1 MTDNIIL
8 LAYSL
13 VFVQNQT
20 KFVNNYLLYSLK
32 QHILLFAKLVSN
44 NKVLCVWVFC
54 FSSAFFLF
62 LVVGNFGTCSVPR
75 RLKLWPATEVTLSNS
90 CCCTRPAVLI
100 DGFRHRLYSSP
111 FLRLGL
117 WGSGRAGKCCYER
130 CSPVSALPA
139 GQLRDL
145 FRPRNREG
153 AVVLHGHWAAHVL
166 LKEAEDEEPPL
177 AANVVVAVLLQ
188 Q

>member
-32 QHILLFAKLVSN
+32 QHTLLFVKLVSN
-44 NKVLCVWVFC
+44 NKVLCVWVF
-54 FSSAFFLF
+54 FVSLVPF

-75 RLKLWPATEVTLSNS
+75 RLKLWPAAEVTLSNS
-90 CCCTRPAVLI
+90 CCCCTRTAVLI
-100 DGFRHRLYSSP
+100 DGFRRRFYSSP

-177 AANVVVAVLLQ
+177 AADVVVAVLLQ